1 MEGVILFADDQIHT
15 EGCNEKQLFEALNKD
30 LPVLGVHS
38 LDLAEQSIQSIGSF
52 SALILDWQFS
62 NEVEDDFEDIAE
74 ELGGKAAIKPTTSLK
89 EDATLRF
96 LEDNDFYSLIYIYSD
111 TVVEDK
117 HPLLKDRFGDRIKF
131 KLKTNIKNTDDE
143 KEQIL
148 KDLKSWEEKNQNL
161 SIPIKWSKAINKK
174 VQKIFNELSSEDQ
187 NWVRDLYKT
196 ADEDG
201 VEPSIEVI
209 NLFQSLLSEKII
221 QDSDLKNEIKTIATD
236 EKNTTVTDPKSYAQ
250 LFRRFFYANVFDE
263 DPIMTGDIFD
273 FGEDEFGILIT
284 PECDI
289 RHIVK
294 KGDKHSFDFLTFT
307 ASSFSRSSFNAKV
320 SIKNS
325 IVHNTIQEVLEIAPE
340 DFTPKKKEKIS
351 KAINEQLKE
360 QEINLHIQAFTQTNP
375 KLHILPS
382 FKFGEDYKPVMI
394 DFRLNR
400 ISKKGDEVNPEKR
413 VCKLNSPYIQD
424 LRQRYLSYI
433 GRVGVPSLPDSIRKL
448 NLGLDS

>member
-1 MEGVILFADDQIHT
+1 MEGVILFADDHIHT
-15 EGCNEKQLFEALNKD
+15 EGGSEKLLFEALNKD
-30 LPVLGVHS
+30 LPVLGVNS
-38 LDLAEQSIQSIGSF
+38 LDLAKQSIQSIGSF

-62 NEVEDDFEDIAE
+62 NEVEDDFADIAE
-74 ELGGKAAIKPTTSLK
+74 ELGGKAAIMPTTSVK
-89 EDATLRF
+89 EDATLKF
-96 LEDNDFYSLIYIYSD
+96 LEENDFYSLIYIYSETD
-111 TVVEDK
+111 VEEK
-117 HPLLKDRFGDRIKF
+117 HSSLKDRFGDRIKF
-131 KLKTNIKNTDDE
+131 KKKTNISNTDKE

-148 KDLKSWEEKNQNL
+148 KDLKGWEEKNQNL
-161 SIPIKWSKAINKK
+161 SIPIKWNKAINQK
-174 VQKIFNELSSEDQ
+174 VQKIFHELSAADP

-221 QDSDLKNEIKTIATD
+221 QDTDLKNEIKTIATD
-236 EKNTTVTDPKSYAQ
+236 EKNKEVTDPKSYAQ

-289 RHIVK
+289 RHIVDS
-294 KGDKHSFDFLTFT
+294 DKYSFEFLTFT
-307 ASSFSRSSFNAKV
+307 
-320 SIKNS
+320 KNS
-325 IVHNTIQEVLEIAPE
+325 FRKTAFNLKMDFKLKQLHAKIQEAMGLDQGLPKGQKQAISLEI
-340 DFTPKKKEKIS
+340 
-351 KAINEQLKE
+351 NNQLAD
-360 QEINLHIQAFTQTNP
+360 QEFKLQLQAFTQTNS
-375 KLHILPS
+375 KLHVLPS
-382 FKFGEDYKPVMI
+382 FKFGEDYQPVMI

-400 ISKKGDEVNPEKR
+400 ISMKGNEVNPESR

-433 GRVGVPSLPDSIRKL
+433 GRVGVPSLPDPIRRL